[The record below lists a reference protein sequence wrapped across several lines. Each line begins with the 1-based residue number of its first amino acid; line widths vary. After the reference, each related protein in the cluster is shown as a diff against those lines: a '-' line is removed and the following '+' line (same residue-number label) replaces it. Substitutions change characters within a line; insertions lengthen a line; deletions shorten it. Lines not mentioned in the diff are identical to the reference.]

1 MQNINDSTISFE
13 GSNQFSKIIL
23 DYINNHPDLSEFYN
37 LRPEVSSYQTMM
49 EQKNYNDS
57 FRPILVETLNG
68 QYAEAGI
75 KLNKSPKVESNINAL
90 LNPNTYTVT
99 TGHQLCLYTG
109 PLYFIYKILS
119 TIKWCDELKQQF
131 PDKNF
136 VPVFWMATEDHDF
149 EEVNHVVVNGTK
161 YSWNIDSMQQPVGRL
176 SLQNFDSFAQEIIN
190 LATNDFAKKQLKEWS
205 ACYTSSSNL
214 SIATRKL
221 AHLLFASKGL
231 VVLDADAKPLKK
243 LFIPIIKKDVL
254 EQSNFNALTTTN
266 NLLRKKY
273 KTQVNGRGIN
283 FFYLSESGRKLIKK
297 EGDVFVVDGTSITFT
312 TEQITA
318 DIENNPEQYSPNVI
332 MRPVYQE
339 LILPNLSYVGGPG
352 EIAYW
357 LQLKSVFEQNS
368 ITFPILTLRSFLLLL
383 NEQHYNTL
391 KRIGLSVDD
400 LFAPSIDVERKLVA
414 LNDDGGQTEII
425 KNIADNL
432 QAFIDIAMKTDNQ
445 IGSEIIHQKTTWIDL
460 LEQHHRKLDKKQ
472 REKIALHF
480 DKYQKIQSN
489 YFFNGVMQE
498 RVSNITSYGIT
509 ESMTNIIELVFEHI
523 TTKFEGINCFVKQG

>member
-1 MQNINDSTISFE
+1 MQGINHSTISFE
-13 GSNQFSKIIL
+13 SSNQFSKIIL
-23 DYINNHPDLSEFYN
+23 DYINNHPDLSNFYN
-37 LRPEVSSYQTMM
+37 LRPEISSYQTMM
-49 EQKNYNDS
+49 EQKNYNNG
-57 FRPILVETLNG
+57 FRPILVETLNE

-75 KLNKSPKVESNINAL
+75 KLNKSAKVESNINAL

-149 EEVNHVVVNGTK
+149 EEVNHIVVNGTK
-161 YSWNIDSMQQPVGRL
+161 HSWNIDSKQQPVGRL
-176 SLQNFDSFAQEIIN
+176 SLQNFDAFAQEIIG
-190 LATNDFAKKQLKEWS
+190 LATNDFAKKQLEEWS
-205 ACYTSSSNL
+205 ACYTSSANL

-221 AHLLFASKGL
+221 AHLLFGNKGI

-254 EQSNFNALTTTN
+254 EQSNFNALTATN

-273 KTQVNGRGIN
+273 KTQVNGREIN
-283 FFYLSESGRKLIKK
+283 FFYLSELGRKLIKK
-297 EGDVFVVDGTSITFT
+297 EGDWFVVDGTSITFT
-312 TEQITA
+312 AAQITV
-318 DIENNPEQYSPNVI
+318 DIENNPENYSPNVI

-339 LILPNLSYVGGPG
+339 LILPNLSYIGGPG

-357 LQLKSVFEQNS
+357 LQLKSVFEQNN
-368 ITFPILTLRSFLLLL
+368 ITFPILTLRNFVLLL

-391 KRIGLSVDD
+391 KRIGLGVDD
-400 LFAPSIDVERKLVA
+400 LFAKSIDVERKLVV
-414 LNDDGGQTEII
+414 LNNDGGQVEII

-432 QAFIDIAMKTDNQ
+432 QSFIDIAMKTDNK
-445 IGSEIIHQKTTWIDL
+445 IGSEIIHQKTAWVDL
-460 LEQHHRKLDKKQ
+460 LEQQHRKLDKKQ
-472 REKIALHF
+472 REKIEHHF
-480 DKYQKIQSN
+480 AKFEQTKAH
-489 YFFNGVMQE
+489 YFFNGTMQE
-498 RVSNITSYGIT
+498 RVNNIISYGKT
-509 ESMTNIIELVFEHI
+509 ESMTNIINLVFYEI
-523 TTKFEGINCFVKQG
+523 TANNNGVNIIIKQG